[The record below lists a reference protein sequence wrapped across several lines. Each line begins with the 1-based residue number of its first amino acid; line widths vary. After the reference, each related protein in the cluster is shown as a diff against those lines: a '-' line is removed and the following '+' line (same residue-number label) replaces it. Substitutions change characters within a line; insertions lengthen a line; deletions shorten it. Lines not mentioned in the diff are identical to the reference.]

1 VKNGITTVGLDRD
14 GSFTHVVTT
23 WDSRNLCD
31 DDRRHLACMG
41 IDSLED

>member
-1 VKNGITTVGLDRD
+1 VKNGITTVGLDGTD
-14 GSFTHVVTT
+14 HCHVVTT
-23 WDSRNLCD
+23 WNSRNLCD